1 MDGTGTTTCS
11 WFATIHLEATKL
23 LVDVVREQGQR
34 AHVGKVGAFFF
45 NFIGFLLMAPPPPH
59 LFATALAKTKYKMD
73 FLKGSAFRIH
83 KTTFYPCGLSLSLFN
98 LPSPHVF

>member
-45 NFIGFLLMAPPPPH
+45 QFHRLSFDGPASSTPFRHRTRKNKIQNGLPERKRVPH
-59 LFATALAKTKYKMD
+59 SQNHILPV
-73 FLKGSAFRIH
+73 R
-83 KTTFYPCGLSLSLFN
+83 PLSFSF
-98 LPSPHVF
+98 